1 MNYRLIANYLS
12 YFAAALGAAMVPS
25 MLWAVYFKEYGTLLA
40 FVWSAVSCLAVGGAF
55 YYAGRKASLQIQH
68 REALAFVGLSWIIV
82 AGLGALPY
90 VYAGCLSPIDAYFES
105 MSGFTTT
112 GSTVIVAIEETDYS
126 LLFWRATTHWLGGMG
141 IVVLFIAVLPY
152 LGAGGKQLFKSET
165 PGPNP
170 RGLKPRIQDTA
181 SFLYK
186 FYLAMTAAMTIALM
200 LAGMSLFD
208 ALCHTFA
215 ALGTGGFS
223 TRQAS
228 VAAFDSVLIEMV
240 IIFFMIAAGANFSL
254 YFAMVRGDW
263 RALIRDSEFRTYI
276 GILAV
281 STVVIALTLMGFGVQ
296 SVDALGDPL
305 PENSNP
311 YGFGKALRDSAFQV
325 VSTMTT
331 TGFASADFDT
341 WPYVSRMLLVVLM
354 CIGGCAGSTAG
365 GLKVIR
371 IMMLVKIVLYRLELT
386 FRPKLVR
393 AVRVAGEVI
402 DDDVQSTV
410 YAHLALFA
418 GWFVFGSLL
427 MSAMGLPFETAVSSV
442 ITTLSN
448 VGPGLQLVGAARDFS
463 QIPELGKVF
472 LSLCMALGRLELF
485 TLTVFLVP
493 VFWKRT

>member
-12 YFAAALGAAMVPS
+12 YFAAALGAAMIPS
-25 MLWAVYFKEYGTLLA
+25 MLWAVFFKEYDALRA
-40 FVWSAVSCLAVGGAF
+40 FFLSAVSCLAVGGAF

-68 REALAFVGLSWIIV
+68 REALAFVGLSWLIV

-90 VYAGCLSPIDAYFES
+90 IYAGYLSPVDAYFES

-112 GSTVIVAIEETDYS
+112 GSTVIVAIEETALS

-152 LGAGGKQLFKSET
+152 LGAGGKQLFKSES

-186 FYLAMTAAMTIALM
+186 FYLAMTVAMTVALM
-200 LAGMSLFD
+200 IAGMNLFD

-215 ALGTGGFS
+215 ALATGGFS
-223 TRQAS
+223 PRQAS
-228 VAAFDSVLIEMV
+228 VGAFDSVLVELIV
-240 IIFFMIAAGANFSL
+240 IFFMIAAGTNFSL

-263 RALIRDSEFRTYI
+263 RSLFRDSEFRTYM

-281 STVVIALTLMGFGVQ
+281 STIVVAISLVGFSAPATAG
-296 SVDALGDPL
+296 SVEVGDG
-305 PENSNP
+305 
-311 YGFGKALRDSAFQV
+311 YGIGEAFRHSAFQV
-325 VSTMTT
+325 VSIMTT
-331 TGFASADFDT
+331 TGFATADFDT
-341 WPYVSRMLLVVLM
+341 WPHVSRMVLVVLM

-371 IMMLVKIVLYRLELT
+371 IIILAKIVVYRLELT

-402 DDDVQSTV
+402 DNDVQSTV

-427 MSAMGLPFETAVSSV
+427 MSALGLPFETAVTSV

-463 QIPELGKVF
+463 QIPDLGKVF

-485 TLTVFLVP
+485 TLTVFLLP